1 VTRPGNLPGNLTRP
15 GIGQDLPTGL
25 PGTSNRPGGIG
36 IGGPR
41 PGGDRPGVGTLPG
54 NINRPG
60 ITTRPGD
67 VTRPGIG
74 GNRPGDRPG
83 ITTLPG
89 DLTRPGNRPGIGGN
103 RPGDRPGITTLPGD
117 LTRPGNRPG
126 IGGNRPGDRPGIG
139 DRPGWGN
146 RPGWDRPTTRPWDR
160 PDWNNG
166 PGWGN
171 RPGIGDNNNIGNVW
185 NNNNN
190 NWNINNNYW
199 NNNVNVNRP
208 WGPGWGGGFP
218 PYYGGWYGGSWRWNG
233 PTWWSNTGAFTAG
246 WMLGASTSFV
256 NPYYVAPVVGSSV
269 VFNYSEPVP
278 VFVDS
283 GPVVVQS
290 PPTTVIVQQDAPV
303 ASPVIPSE
311 PTPTEPSQEQE
322 PQVDPKV
329 KEAGV
334 KFDVARD
341 AFKNQ
346 KLDEAL
352 AAVDQAI
359 KILPTDA
366 ALHEFRALVLFAQ
379 KRYQE
384 AAAVLYSVL
393 VVGPGWNW
401 DTVKALYSD
410 PSIYEKQLNALM
422 EYVKQNE
429 KDAASRFVLAYHA
442 LVLDELDTAVKLLR
456 KVVELNPKDELAAAM
471 AKAIGESLT
480 PRDERPKV
488 GS

>member
-1 VTRPGNLPGNLTRP
+1 
-15 GIGQDLPTGL
+15 
-25 PGTSNRPGGIG
+25 
-36 IGGPR
+36 
-41 PGGDRPGVGTLPG
+41 LPG

-60 ITTRPGD
+60 IGGTRPGD
-67 VTRPGIG
+67 RPGISTLPGDLTRPGDRPGIGGNRPGDRPGIGGIRPGDRPGISTLPGDLTRPGDRPGIGGNRPGDRPGIGGNRPGDRPGIG

-89 DLTRPGNRPGIGGN
+89 DLTRPG
-103 RPGDRPGITTLPGD
+103 D
-117 LTRPGNRPG
+117 RPG

-139 DRPGWGN
+139 DRPGWN

-160 PDWNNG
+160 PDWNNR

-190 NWNINNNYW
+190 NWNIKNNNI
-199 NNNVNVNRP
+199 NVNRP

-233 PTWWSNTGAFTAG
+233 PVWWSNTGAFTAG
-246 WMLGASTSFV
+246 WMLGASNSFV

-311 PTPTEPSQEQE
+311 APAAEPAKEQE
-322 PQVDPKV
+322 PEVDPKV

-334 KFDVARD
+334 QFDVARE

-352 AAVDQAI
+352 TAVDQAI

-366 ALHEFRALVLFAQ
+366 ALHEFRALILFAQ

-393 VVGPGWNW
+393 AVGPGWNW
-401 DTVKALYSD
+401 DTVKALYND
-410 PSIYEKQLNALM
+410 PAVYEKQLNALM
-422 EYVKQNE
+422 EFVKQNE

-442 LVLDELDTAVKLLR
+442 LVLDELDTAVKLLK